1 MHALDTQNLT
11 VPAAVEPDPVHYVT
25 GGRRPPRYAPGM
37 CERYVVPDQDLA
49 ERELAPESKWWR
61 FSASFNVAPSRYVPA
76 VRLHDHS
83 SEAVMM
89 RWGLIPSWAKGDLSA
104 GHWLRL
110 SCGHLERSRLFRGPW
125 LNGQRCI
132 LPFAGF
138 YTWRLTAAGYRQ
150 PYFVRAEGRPVVAVA
165 ALWDRTE
172 DDDGDVIEGCAI
184 LTVPANADLAS
195 IQTATQEVPAILN
208 REECDTWLR
217 GTPAE
222 ARSLLRTAP
231 EGLLSSHAV
240 SPRINSLACDDAAL
254 VRAVRAVA

>member
-1 MHALDTQNLT
+1 MSAPLR
-11 VPAAVEPDPVHYVT
+11 VDPVDYVT
-25 GGRRPPRYAPGM
+25 GERLAPRYASEM
-37 CERYVVPDQDLA
+37 CERYVVPDQEIA
-49 ERELAPESKWWR
+49 ERELAPECKWWR

-76 VRLHDHS
+76 VRLHADR

-104 GHWLRL
+104 GQWLRL

-125 LNGQRCI
+125 LNSQRCI

-150 PYFVRAEGRPVVAVA
+150 PYFVRAEGRPVFAVA
-165 ALWDRTE
+165 ALWDRSE

-184 LTVPANADLAS
+184 LTVPANALLTS
-195 IQTATQEVPAILN
+195 IQTAVQEMPAILAP
-208 REECDTWLR
+208 EDCEAWLR
-217 GTPAE
+217 GTPVE

-231 EGLLSSHAV
+231 ETLLRSHAV
-240 SPRINSLACDDAAL
+240 SPRINSLTCDDAAL
-254 VRAVRAVA
+254 VRGVG